1 VPVVVV
7 AGGGVFLAVY
17 GALLAAGAPGLLL
30 RGLLFNIG
38 PITAMAVAPPALRR
52 ARGRQ
57 RWGWATVAGLALCWF
72 IAEAVYSVYE
82 LRGVEAPIPSLADL
96 FYYLGYL
103 SLIASVPLLSPPH
116 RRLSDRRAMLDGATV
131 VVAVGVLAW
140 KFVVEPT
147 GVSADTFFKSALLL
161 GYPLL
166 DLGLIVSLI
175 VLFYGSSGALPRPVA
190 ALVVAIAFTVA
201 GDIPYLLGVGADSA
215 AAWPDLLWLAGYFA
229 LALALHWAARV
240 PLEAVTRG
248 RSESALEL
256 VLPYIAVTPAGL
268 VMLYEAFTGRVESDL
283 LTGTAVAVMFLMTR
297 QWLTIVE
304 NRELNRAFEAEIAV
318 REQLLIELERRNEAL
333 EELRREA
340 QFRADH
346 DSLTGLLNRRA
357 WFSLAADAGATSV
370 AIFDIDFFKRIN
382 DTYGH
387 PVGDHVLKE
396 VAWRLGGLLG
406 PGSALGRLGG
416 EEFAAFFTDEAGDP
430 VAQCHSAVET
440 IATVPVVLPWG
451 EELAISVSAGL
462 APAGDGP
469 DRDEVLAAAYELA
482 DTALYEAKQGG
493 RRRLVSRFGVEKA
506 A

>member
-1 VPVVVV
+1 M
-7 AGGGVFLAVY
+7 AFLAVY
-17 GALLAAGAPGLLL
+17 GALLAAGAPGLVL
-30 RGLLFNIG
+30 RGLLFNLG
-38 PITAMAVAPPALRR
+38 PITAMAVAPQALRR

-57 RWGWATVAGLALCWF
+57 RWGWTAVASLAVCWF
-72 IAEAVYSVYE
+72 IAEAVYSFYE
-82 LRGVEAPIPSLADL
+82 LRGAEAPFPSFADL
-96 FYYLGYL
+96 FYYLGYF
-103 SLIASVPLLSPPH
+103 SLIAAVPLLSPPH

-140 KFVVEPT
+140 QFVVEPT
-147 GVSADTFFKSALLL
+147 GASAGTFFQSALLL

-166 DLGLIVSLI
+166 DLGLIVSLV
-175 VLFYGSSGALPRPVA
+175 VLFYGSSGALPPPVA

-201 GDIPYLLGVGADSA
+201 GDVPYLLGVGAGSTA
-215 AAWPDLLWLAGYFA
+215 SWPDLLWLAGYFA
-229 LALALHWAARV
+229 LALALYWAARD

-248 RSESALEL
+248 RTESTLEL
-256 VLPYIAVTPAGL
+256 VLPYVAVTPPGVA
-268 VMLYEAFTGRVESDL
+268 MLYEAFTGRVESDL
-283 LTGTAVAVMFLMTR
+283 LTGTTIAVMFLMTR

-304 NRELNRAFEAEIAV
+304 NHQLNRAFEAEIET
-318 REQLLIELERRNEAL
+318 REQLLIELERRNVAL

-357 WFSLAADAGATSV
+357 WFSLAADADATSV

-416 EEFAAFFTDEAGDP
+416 EEFAAFFTSDAEDP
-430 VAQCHSAVET
+430 VAQCHAAVET

-462 APAGDGP
+462 APAGDGA
-469 DRDEVLAAAYELA
+469 DRDQVLAAAYELA
-482 DTALYEAKQGG
+482 DGALYEAKQGG
-493 RRRLVSRFGVEKA
+493 RRRLVYRFGVEKA